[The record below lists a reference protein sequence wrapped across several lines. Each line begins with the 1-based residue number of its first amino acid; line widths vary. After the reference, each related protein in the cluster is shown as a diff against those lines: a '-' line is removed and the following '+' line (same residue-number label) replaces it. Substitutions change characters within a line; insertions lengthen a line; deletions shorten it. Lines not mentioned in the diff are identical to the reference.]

1 MQNVL
6 FVGGPFEGFHPMKE
20 NSTPALVLLGE
31 DKELYVLSRM
41 NVGMAFRDIY
51 IHSQTYVTT
60 GCDHEKV
67 MERVMGI
74 IEASVD
80 LSSVVP
86 LKSK

>member
-1 MQNVL
+1 
-6 FVGGPFEGFHPMKE
+6 
-20 NSTPALVLLGE
+20 
-31 DKELYVLSRM
+31 M
-41 NVGMAFRDIY
+41 NIGMAFRDIY